1 MKGLVV
7 RASALALL
15 VSLATPVAAP
25 RLARADENAT
35 MAGSAV
41 KADIMTWLKDA
52 EDKLTQLAEATPE
65 RKYSYRP
72 GKGVRSTGEVFL
84 HVAAA
89 NYRIPSF
96 AGVKPPDGL
105 DLDTFEKS
113 MTRKADIVKALKAS
127 FDHVNAAL
135 ANTSDADM
143 VREIDVFGTKRS
155 VRSMYLLVLSHNHEH
170 LGQSI
175 AYARVNGIVPPWT
188 AAQQQ
193 RMAENPKP
201 KTTSGAKTPAKPV
214 TKK

>member
-1 MKGLVV
+1 M
-7 RASALALL
+7 AS
-15 VSLATPVAAP
+15 
-25 RLARADENAT
+25 
-35 MAGSAV
+35 SAV
-41 KADIMTWLKDA
+41 KAEIMTWLKDA

-72 GKGVRSTGEVFL
+72 GKGVRSTGEVFM

-89 NYRIPSF
+89 NYAIPAF
-96 AGVKPPDGL
+96 AGVKPPEGFNL
-105 DLDTFEKS
+105 ETYEKS
-113 MTRKADIVKALKAS
+113 MTKKADIVNALKAS
-127 FDHVNAAL
+127 FEHVNTAL

-193 RMAENPKP
+193 RMAEE
-201 KTTSGAKTPAKPV
+201 AKTKAGDKAAAKPEN
-214 TKK
+214 KK